1 MMNMLLPVQK
11 PKTRCPTQKIHT
23 ILSSYSTR
31 FTALAVLQ
39 MATVQSV
46 AAVGLLNV
54 GTQLSL
60 AGKAL
65 EGNFLLIG
73 AAGLAASVAWA
84 FRRVG
89 ELDKFEKALKSKEGA
104 LR

>member
-1 MMNMLLPVQK
+1 
-11 PKTRCPTQKIHT
+11 
-23 ILSSYSTR
+23 
-31 FTALAVLQ
+31 

-46 AAVGLLNV
+46 AAAGLLDV

-65 EGNFLLIG
+65 EGDLLLLG
-73 AAGLAASVAWA
+73 AAGLAAAVAWA

-89 ELDKFEKALKSKEGA
+89 ELDKFEKALKSKEGSA